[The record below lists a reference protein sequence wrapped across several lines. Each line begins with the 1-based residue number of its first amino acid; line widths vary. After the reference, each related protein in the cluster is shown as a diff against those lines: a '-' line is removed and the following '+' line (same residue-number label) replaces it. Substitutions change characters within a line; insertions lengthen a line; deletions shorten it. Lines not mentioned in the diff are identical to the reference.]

1 MNVREL
7 IEQLESMPQD
17 AEVHFS
23 YNYGDYWCTQVA
35 PEVTNVDQFFVK
47 HSEYHNM
54 DRLVD
59 EPEGDD
65 DNVRLVV
72 VLG

>member
-7 IEQLESMPQD
+7 IDQLEGLPQD

-23 YNYGDYWCTQVA
+23 YDYGDYWHTQVA
-35 PEVTNVDQFFVK
+35 PEVTNVDQSFVK
-47 HSEYHNM
+47 HSDYHNM
-54 DRLVD
+54 DRIVD
-59 EPEGDD
+59 EPEEDD
-65 DNVRLVV
+65 DNTRLVV